1 MKRNILR
8 SVLIILCALLCV
20 ACASCKGDGTPA
32 ESSTPP
38 AESSTPDIIESSTP
52 AEEPEETPEPH
63 EHIFAPEWD
72 KDDTYHWH
80 NCTLCDE
87 YNDVEKHDTEVIFV
101 NKEPTADAPGEG
113 IFACKVCGAVKEGE
127 IPPLGNE

>member
-8 SVLIILCALLCV
+8 SVLIILCALLCAVCV
-20 ACASCKGDGTPA
+20 ACKGDSAPE

-38 AESSTPDIIESSTP
+38 AESSTPTIIESSTP
-52 AEEPEETPEPH
+52 EIPEENPEPH
-63 EHIFAPEWD
+63 EHVFAPEWD
-72 KDDTYHWH
+72 KNDIYHWH
-80 NCTLCDE
+80 NCTLCDAD
-87 YNDVEKHDTEVIFV
+87 NDVEKHDTEVIFV

-113 IFACKVCGAVKEGE
+113 ILACKVCGAIKEGE